1 MKRIPR
7 HSAWLPAVATALGL
21 IASAHAADVTYPK
34 GSHVGL
40 VPLDGLAAAKAFP
53 GFEDA
58 DAGVKVLVTELP
70 AAAYT
75 QVETQMKAAQQPADG
90 PKPESFDTAAGKS
103 YLNHETATEN
113 GAKFE
118 RYALLTAG
126 TDLSGYVVIQIPQKA
141 TATYSDEAIRKM
153 LATTAMRADVPV
165 EETLSTLP
173 FKVSNLADFKKVRVV
188 PPGAAVTLSD
198 GDGNVLDLSG
208 PPYIVVSLAPITAQ
222 TNDDRSRIARDLVN
236 SLPGLKNVRITSA
249 EAMRIAGSPGYE
261 VRVDATT
268 AKDDKDVSLVQWL
281 RFGTNATLRIVGGAP
296 RADWAAAFPRF
307 RAVRDGVDPQ

>member
-1 MKRIPR
+1 MKRT
-7 HSAWLPAVATALGL
+7 SWLPALATAFGL
-21 IASAHAADVTYPK
+21 FASAHAADVTYPK

-40 VPLDGLAAAKAFP
+40 VPLDGLVVARTFP

-75 QVETQMKAAQQPADG
+75 SVETQLKAGQQQPDA
-90 PKPESFDTAAGKS
+90 PKPESFDTASGKS
-103 YLNHETATEN
+103 YLNHETATDG

-118 RYALLTAG
+118 RYALLVG
-126 TDLSGYVVIQIPQKA
+126 GSDLSGYVVIQVPEKA
-141 TATYSDEAIRKM
+141 AATYSNEAIRKM

-173 FKVSNLADFKKVRVV
+173 FKVSNLADFKKVRVI

-198 GDGNVLDLSG
+198 GESGVLDLSG
-208 PPYIVVSLAPITAQ
+208 PPYVVVSLAPITAA
-222 TNDDRSRIARDLVN
+222 TTSDRDRIARDLVN
-236 SLPGLKNVRITSA
+236 TLPGLKNVRITSA
-249 EAMRIAGSPGYE
+249 EPMRIVGTPGFE
-261 VRVDATT
+261 IRLDATT

-281 RFGTNATLRIVGGAP
+281 RFGGNATLRIVGGAQ